1 MPTGSKKV
9 RESAKAFKEKQ
20 AKLHKRKERQVNIQF
35 LKGARKRRKNAI
47 FEGPHKNS
55 GVDKRKQINKE
66 RRSIG

>member
-9 RESAKAFKEKQ
+9 RAKADAFKETQ
-20 AKLHKRKERQVNIQF
+20 AKLFKKKERQVKIQF
-35 LKGARKRRKNAI
+35 LKKARKRKNAI